1 MTEVLRGYI
10 DIGCGD
16 AFDFSNCARNMAL
29 EAMGVKPPTM
39 RSTGTTIVAVT
50 YKAFGFISFYLSYD
64 SENRDNWNKL
74 KMMIWLFTYIH
85 GMLQFFRVA

>member
-1 MTEVLRGYI
+1 MLFRIVYFAAEMTEVLHGDT

-50 YKAFGFISFYLSYD
+50 YKVLNFILLYVSYD
-64 SENRDNWNKL
+64 EESED
-74 KMMIWLFTYIH
+74 Y
-85 GMLQFFRVA
+85 